1 MYQNLN
7 NKKTIMDKPEI
18 HNIEPIIN
26 IDYIIGSIREIL
38 ILIILIV
45 IAFYI
50 IKLYKKVVKFLD
62 KNS

>member
-1 MYQNLN
+1 
-7 NKKTIMDKPEI
+7 MDKPEI
-18 HNIEPIIN
+18 HNIDPIIN

-38 ILIILIV
+38 TLVILIV

-50 IKLYKKVVKFLD
+50 IKLYKKIVKFLD